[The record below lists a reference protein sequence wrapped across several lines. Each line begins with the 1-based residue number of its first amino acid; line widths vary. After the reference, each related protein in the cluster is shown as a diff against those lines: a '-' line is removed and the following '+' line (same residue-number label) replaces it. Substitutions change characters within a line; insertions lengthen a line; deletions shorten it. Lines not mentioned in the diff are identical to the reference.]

1 MAQFEINPASTVA
14 PSWASATPE
23 RIDHSVPPPPANRHI
38 VLESTLPTVVEIANQ
53 FVKYGE
59 SNGIRNINDRRRLL
73 RLFDDFKGNSGVDN
87 RDEFS
92 RVLFE
97 LSRNQ
102 KLFRVVAG
110 VSIDW
115 NDGSST
121 KHTPSGDSRS
131 IDPRDNL
138 DTRRDPRDTR
148 DITSTRRDP
157 RDTRDNL
164 DTRRDPRDTRD
175 ITSTRRDPR
184 DTRDITSTRRDP
196 RDTHQDTRRNYEQD
210 YARHERPRD
219 NEDPRDR
226 RINEL
231 MRTIESMERS
241 MDQIQNRLDSISNG
255 CKY

>member
-1 MAQFEINPASTVA
+1 MAQFQINPAASV
-14 PSWASATPE
+14 PSWASVTPE

-38 VLESTLPTVVEIANQ
+38 VLESTSPTIVEIASQ

-115 NDGSST
+115 NDGSAT

-131 IDPRDNL
+131 VEHR
-138 DTRRDPRDTR
+138 DTRRDIQDTRDTRRDTR
-148 DITSTRRDP
+148 DIRDTRRDIQDTRDTR
-157 RDTRDNL
+157 RDTRD
-164 DTRRDPRDTRD
+164 TRRD
-175 ITSTRRDPR
+175 I
-184 DTRDITSTRRDP
+184 
-196 RDTHQDTRRNYEQD
+196 QDTRRNYEQD